1 MPDEAGSEEAV
12 LYLVSCLQA
21 VLARLVAG
29 GASDTL
35 YRSTNNSTLSNF
47 AISKHPQDPGHHAA
61 SKETTV

>member
-1 MPDEAGSEEAV
+1 M

-29 GASDTL
+29 GARDTL